1 MKMEEIVFENL
12 RGLDGKVVT
21 LEVDRNT
28 FLSPAFKEGLH
39 HASASAKRDAKKNER
54 SSKSLSQPHCV
65 TTKAQ
70 HTTL

>member
-28 FLSPAFKEGLH
+28 FLSPAFKEGLL
-39 HASASAKRDAKKNER
+39 HANASAKRDTKKMKEAV
-54 SSKSLSQPHCV
+54 KASQEGRNIMM
-65 TTKAQ
+65 
-70 HTTL
+70 

>member
-39 HASASAKRDAKKNER
+39 HASASAKRDAKKMKEAVKA
-54 SSKSLSQPHCV
+54 SHSLTV
-65 TTKAQ
+65 
-70 HTTL
+70 